1 MRHDV
6 IVVGGSYAGMA
17 AALQIARARRKVL
30 VIDAGQRRNR
40 FAAHAQGF
48 LGFDGVPPG
57 DIAATARAQL
67 LRYETV
73 TWVKGEAVAA
83 AGGPDAFEVTL
94 ADGTRHQGRRL
105 VLATGVRDRLP
116 DIPGLADRWGRSV
129 FHCPYCHGYEIGAG
143 RIGVIAAGPEH
154 LHHMRMLT
162 DWGTVTVF
170 VNGAVPEGAAELE
183 ALGPAGIAVEH
194 GPVRGIEGTADVLL
208 ADGRTLSFDGLF
220 VAPTVDPET
229 PLTRDLGLALTEGPM
244 GPSIAVDEM
253 QQTSAPGVFACGDVA
268 TPMHSVSIAVGKGAF
283 AGIAAHRSLIFSAA

>member
-1 MRHDV
+1 MTHDV

-48 LGFDGVPPG
+48 LGFDGVPP
-57 DIAATARAQL
+57 DQIAATARAQL
-67 LRYETV
+67 LRYDSV
-73 TWVKGEAVAA
+73 TWVEGEAVAVT
-83 AGGPDAFEVTL
+83 GGPDAFEVTL
-94 ADGTRHQGRRL
+94 AGGSRHQGRRL

-116 DIPGLADRWGRSV
+116 DIPGLAERWGKSV
-129 FHCPYCHGYEIGAG
+129 FHCPYCHGYEIGTG

-162 DWGTVTVF
+162 DWGTVTVL
-170 VNGAVPEGAAELE
+170 VNGAVPEDAPEVAALT
-183 ALGPAGIAVEH
+183 AAGIAVEH
-194 GPVRGIEGTADVLL
+194 APVRSIEGTADVLL

-229 PLTRDLGLALTEGPM
+229 PLTRDLGLALTEGPT

-253 QQTSAPGVFACGDVA
+253 QQTSAAGVFACGDAA

-283 AGIAAHRSLIFSAA
+283 AGIAAHRSLIFAAD